1 MKIIELAAKLGKAI
15 AQDGIVARLK
25 ETQAKYEANTE
36 LQQAILEYNTQ
47 RAALEEAYKTPERD
61 DEVVE
66 AITQRIQSLYNR
78 IVEDADYAGF
88 VAAKEEMDRLLSD
101 VNSEIAFQ
109 VFGERPCSHNC
120 GSCGGGCS
128 H

>member
-1 MKIIELAAKLGKAI
+1 MAAKLGKAI

>member
-1 MKIIELAAKLGKAI
+1 MNWRQKLGKAI

>member
-1 MKIIELAAKLGKAI
+1 ELAAKLGKAI